1 MARKAELK
9 AVLKLDNIQ
18 FARTIRHSIQ
28 MAKDLAKQ
36 FARQPIRTS
45 FLAGVFAARGAVKLT
60 GKAIETFG
68 RVTLGVFR
76 SVATGSL
83 LLKAAVVAA
92 FGFFLHK
99 VIEASAA
106 AEDYRTVFAVLL
118 GSAEKASKRM
128 KELLNFANE
137 RGLRLTTVAEASRTL
152 ETLTRGALSTGKG
165 LEMVGNIAAGTN
177 TKFEDMAVTVGRLFD
192 AMRTGQGGGE
202 SLMRLQD
209 LGAITGQQRRRISAL
224 GQAKF
229 GAQGWQEAQRA
240 LAKFDGLMKAKSTN
254 WNMRMEKFRDSIEE
268 AMRQFG
274 TPLMEAL
281 KPGLTAL
288 TDVIFAVAPKLQEVG
303 KAFGEAIQKG
313 VGFLVAVFSDPA
325 KLLSAFKE
333 ALVMVI
339 GGAMKLFAGGFQ
351 VVVNYFSDGL
361 MEGVVSVVQYARSA
375 FLDAFAG
382 PVAYLRSGLEKA
394 VEVFLAGMELA
405 KQSALAVAAAMNPVN
420 QAKLAWSGIKG
431 LAQGKGTTGFKN
443 GFIDRIKDSKVNLS
457 EFARKQGLA
466 QETMASRKARYLDKG
481 KDQAQ
486 GLRDKSAKNL
496 SDSING
502 LIAAFKGTKIPEAV
516 RTLSNAVT
524 TVVKELNK
532 KKEKEIP
539 HKDPDYTAWV
549 KHSKALR
556 TSGLMT
562 GGLKTSFLER
572 GVHSRTPLIRY
583 HERRAFDMAQ
593 RAGVQGIL
601 GGREPGDTK
610 VRRGDRKRMQEAQR
624 ERLREKMGLD
634 KTNSILEAIQKSF
647 DTLVK

>member
-45 FLAGVFAARGAVKLT
+45 FLAGIFSARGAVQLA
-60 GKAIETFG
+60 GKAVETFG
-68 RVTLGVFR
+68 RITASVFR
-76 SVATGSL
+76 SVTTGSL

-106 AEDYRTVFAVLL
+106 AEDYRTVFGVLL

-128 KELLNFANE
+128 KELLNFANA

-177 TKFEDMAVTVGRLFD
+177 TQFEDMAVTVGRLFD

-229 GAQGWQEAQRA
+229 GAEGWREAQAA
-240 LAKFDGLMKAKSTN
+240 LSKFDGMMTARSTN

-274 TPLMEAL
+274 TPLMESL
-281 KPGLTAL
+281 KPALSAL
-288 TDVIFAVAPKLQEVG
+288 TDVIFNIAPKLSVAG
-303 KAFGEAIQKG
+303 KEFGETITKA
-313 VGFLVAVFSDPA
+313 VGFLTETFSDPK
-325 KLLSAFKE
+325 KLVGAFKDGLFIVFSTAVEFLIGGFKIAVSFLSDGMMSGAVALVEYLGAALLDVFSTPVARMRAQLEAVIESLKESAGFVNPKNWISNTKGLFNAGVARMKGDKEAFGKFFASKATNPETIASRTRRYLEIGQGQSSSLKAAGGKHLADSIDGLIRAFKE
-333 ALVMVI
+333 
-339 GGAMKLFAGGFQ
+339 
-351 VVVNYFSDGL
+351 
-361 MEGVVSVVQYARSA
+361 
-375 FLDAFAG
+375 
-382 PVAYLRSGLEKA
+382 
-394 VEVFLAGMELA
+394 
-405 KQSALAVAAAMNPVN
+405 
-420 QAKLAWSGIKG
+420 
-431 LAQGKGTTGFKN
+431 
-443 GFIDRIKDSKVNLS
+443 
-457 EFARKQGLA
+457 
-466 QETMASRKARYLDKG
+466 
-481 KDQAQ
+481 
-486 GLRDKSAKNL
+486 
-496 SDSING
+496 
-502 LIAAFKGTKIPEAV
+502 TKIPEAV
-516 RTLSNAVT
+516 RTMAAKITEVI
-524 TVVKELNK
+524 KEISK
-532 KKEKEIP
+532 KKETDPADEIR
-539 HKDPDYTAWV
+539 KRMTDQAMIIRNRG
-549 KHSKALR
+549 LR
-556 TSGLMT
+556 T
-562 GGLKTSFLER
+562 GGLRTIGLQSTGGGLEPFP
-572 GVHSRTPLIRY
+572 HSRTPLIRY

-601 GGREPGDTK
+601 GHREEGDTK
-610 VRRGDRKRMQEAQR
+610 IRRGDRKRMQEAQR

-634 KTNSILEAIQKSF
+634 KTNAILESIQKSF
-647 DTLVK
+647 DSLIK